1 MNDRI
6 DWGKGSFE
14 FVTNEELENI
24 KIKRYP
30 SISQTEII
38 NQNGTEKYK
47 DENAVERV
55 DWRK

>member
-6 DWGKGSFE
+6 DWGEGSFE

-24 KIKRYP
+24 KIKKYP
-30 SISQTEII
+30 SISQAEII

-55 DWRK
+55 DRRK